1 MDIPEKTD
9 ATSSLLRFDFEL
21 SIPAPGEEVYCH
33 WFLSALHRGRSGY
46 RQSAIITVR
55 AVSRQAGRM
64 GAERRTGGRPF
75 HPVDS
80 NDRDRSPANHVWLGW
95 NEYHI
100 HASERACERATYCSR
115 NSHRDCSRTTHRFQ
129 SWLRERPFAF
139 VQSSE
144 IEASL
149 IAQLQLRANLD
160 KIVAELIRG
169 WSPS

>member
-9 ATSSLLRFDFEL
+9 ATSSLLRFEL

-80 NDRDRSPANHVWLGW
+80 NDRDRDRSPANHVWLGW

-100 HASERACERATYCSR
+100 HTSERASERLTAAEIPIAIVQGRRIVFSPGCERDRSR
-115 NSHRDCSRTTHRFQ
+115 SFN
-129 SWLRERPFAF
+129 LRKWIP
-139 VQSSE
+139 
-144 IEASL
+144 L
-149 IAQLQLRANLD
+149 
-160 KIVAELIRG
+160 
-169 WSPS
+169 